1 MFVGSVKII
10 FFSSKSKQF
19 LFEPM
24 QKTFFSSLS
33 KKKKKK
39 KNSSLSKKKKILQKK
54 SLANKKTKSIK
65 NLGPTKN
72 SDSSKKLFFQTN
84 LFIC

>member
-19 LFEPM
+19 LFEPL

-33 KKKKKK
+33 KKKKK